1 MAFVTKETREKIGTL
16 VKEVRGYAHIMDH
29 SGLHMDT
36 EVSSL
41 QTKADGVEAGLF
53 NTLVMGKFKNGKS
66 TFINSI
72 VGKNMMAS
80 KASACTAVIATV
92 EFGHSTDQVNV
103 VYTDGSVVSKSLDEF
118 TREFQLTK
126 EDQDLVEEGG
136 RLDRFANVDHV
147 EMQSDDSLFADGV
160 HLIDS
165 PGLEEDV
172 SRTTTTNKYVPQAD
186 AIIFMLNAISLF
198 SEKERAYIVE
208 NFEGKCRRN
217 LFFVVN
223 RINQVSDPSLLEL
236 DVKPNVRKNLRG
248 VFVDENGDFDEELYS
263 KRVFFVDAYCA
274 YCARTGTPM
283 TIMAGKKEIPVE
295 ADINDSGVPEFEV
308 ALREFLNS
316 DERIGASFD
325 SIMSIMADSYR
336 KAQKQAEL
344 DKASRSQSKAEREAN
359 AKAAEKELKE
369 AEDKLDGIQNLTR
382 KTGQQVADKI
392 YGDLLQFVKNDIPNN
407 FAAYVKENDN
417 FKAHYGAIGAAKMAG
432 IRLLAMLPSES
443 LREKMDSKM
452 EALLRPMANAVN
464 GYINSQIRI
473 WEARVPTLISGIMQD
488 YREEVEAQFEDF
500 ALNLE
505 NAKNTFA
512 YGSGKK
518 HTAKSSTRQT
528 VQSIFSMIQGDL
540 SQVTNIN
547 QSEDNSWGN
556 FFKGYAIQ
564 GGLNLGLA
572 FLFGGTGIYLPVW
585 LAVEAITIIAKSD
598 ENSRKQATAIGK
610 ECFDNMVKETERSEM
625 TMKINLQNQLNEK
638 VAPLI
643 QTAQS
648 TVDDTRK
655 HMETIL
661 AENNKSE
668 AEAAA
673 ANRLADQSI
682 TSMKICIDTVFET
695 LNGHKPSENE
705 FARLGKNE
713 KEEQPV

>member
-1 MAFVTKETREKIGTL
+1 MAFVTKETKEKINTL
-16 VKEVRGYAHIMDH
+16 VKEVRDYAYIVDK
-29 SGLHMDT
+29 SGLNMDT
-36 EVSSL
+36 EVAAL
-41 QTKADGVEAGLF
+41 QANANNVEAGLF

-66 TFINSI
+66 TIINSI

-80 KASACTAVIATV
+80 KAAACTAVIATV
-92 EFGHSTDQVNV
+92 EFGHNTDQVSV
-103 VYTDGSVVSKSLDEF
+103 FYTDGRVVTKTLEEF
-118 TREFQLTK
+118 TDEFQLTP
-126 EDQDLVEEGG
+126 EDQDLLENGG
-136 RLDRFANVDHV
+136 RLDRFADVDHV

-172 SRTTTTNKYVPQAD
+172 SRTTTTNKFVPQAH
-186 AIIFMLNAISLF
+186 AIIFTLNATSLF
-198 SEKERAYIVE
+198 SEKERAYIAE

-223 RINQVSDPSLLEL
+223 RINQVLPAEQIESN
-236 DVKPNVRKNLRG
+236 VKPTVKAGLRNV
-248 VFVDENGDFDEELYS
+248 FTDENGNFDEELYN

-283 TIMAGKKEIPVE
+283 TVMVGKREIPVE

-316 DERIGASFD
+316 DDRLCSSFE
-325 SIMSIMADSYR
+325 SIMTVMADSYR

-344 DKASRSQSKAEREAN
+344 DRASRSQSKEEREAN

-369 AEDKLDGIQNLTR
+369 AEETLDGIQTLTN

-392 YGDLLQFVKNDIPNN
+392 YGDLLQFVQNDIPNN
-407 FAAYVKENDN
+407 FAAYVQENGN
-417 FKAHYGAIGAAKMAG
+417 FKAHYGAIGSAKMAG
-432 IRLLAMLPSES
+432 IRLLATLPIES
-443 LREKMDSKM
+443 LREKMDNKM

-464 GYINSQIRI
+464 GYINDQMKT
-473 WEARVPTLISGIMQD
+473 WEARIPTLISGIMQD
-488 YREEVEAQFEDF
+488 YQEEMEAEFEDF

-518 HTAKSSTRQT
+518 HTAKSSTKQT
-528 VQSIFSMIQGDL
+528 VQTIFSMIQGDL
-540 SQVTNIN
+540 SHVTNIN

-585 LAVEAITIIAKSD
+585 LAVEAIAIIARSD

-610 ECFDNMVKETERSEM
+610 ECFDNMVKETKRTEM
-625 TMKINLQNQLNEK
+625 TMKRNLQNQLNEK

-643 QTAQS
+643 QTAQG

-661 AENNKSE
+661 AENAKNE
-668 AEAAA
+668 AAVAA

-682 TSMKICIDTVFET
+682 AGMKSCIDNVFET
-695 LNGHKPSENE
+695 LNGHKPSEAE